1 MTTGG
6 DDGTPDAAPR
16 ARWRR
21 WAGQTLAEA
30 TGRGHRVDPVA
41 PRTGGPAGNA
51 RLTAWT
57 GLVLLVLFLAEIG
70 TMPDLDRFVNWHIAI
85 GTLLVPPALLK
96 TVTTGWRVLRYY
108 THRPAYRQA
117 GPPPA
122 PLRVLG
128 PLVVVSTLAL
138 LGTGLALTVAGPHS
152 MGLMTLHKIATAVW
166 VITTGAHTLGRIL
179 PALRIAGIGRETTPL
194 AGGTAR
200 VLVLLLTLVVA
211 VLTATLVLTAANA
224 WAAGRHPTPHL
235 ATYGR

>member
-1 MTTGG
+1 MTIDG
-6 DDGTPDAAPR
+6 DDGTPDAVSR

-30 TGRGHRVDPVA
+30 TGRRHRVDPVA

-57 GLVLLVLFLAEIG
+57 GLALLVLFLAEIG
-70 TMPDLDRFVNWHIAI
+70 TLLDLDDYVSWHIAI

-117 GPPPA
+117 GPPPL

-138 LGTGLALTVAGPHS
+138 LGTGLALVAAGPEATS
-152 MGLMTLHKIATAVW
+152 LLTLHKIATAAW
-166 VITTGAHTLGRIL
+166 VITTGLHTLGRIL

-194 AGGTAR
+194 PGRTAR
-200 VLVLLLTLVVA
+200 VVILLLTLAVA
-211 VLTATLVLTAANA
+211 GLTATLVLTVSHP
-224 WAAGRHPTPHL
+224 WAAGQHLTPHQ